1 MPVTCNLKGDKEKKG
16 RWSRGVPVKTGP
28 EIEVRQS
35 VKPRPPEDGRWK
47 IEARILLESISKE
60 LRLAD
65 TLISD
70 FCHAEL

>member
-47 IEARILLESISKE
+47 PEFSLRASQRNSGLL
-60 LRLAD
+60 
-65 TLISD
+65 TP
-70 FCHAEL
+70 

>member
-1 MPVTCNLKGDKEKKG
+1 M
-16 RWSRGVPVKTGP
+16 KTGP